1 MGSGKIPDTPTC
13 RKISYQKVFPA
24 APVTGGE
31 KAVRLSIVDAT
42 VARFSPCA
50 AVWLYDATEA
60 SRDTN
65 LLRAHLQQAL
75 GQTLDDY
82 PHFAGQLRWATS
94 NNNNSEP
101 LRLGRPVVTYGTRE
115 DPGVEF
121 TVAAYD
127 GALAALVPSEEA
139 RRGGNQRVWIA
150 TDFPQDELLPGA
162 ELAFESHLGRFEG
175 LPGASAQVTTFSC
188 GGFAV
193 GIKITH
199 CLSDAVCLVQF
210 AKAWSAR
217 AGALFSPS
225 EETLAVGPS
234 SPPSS
239 SSPPRAVFDPSL
251 LDRHAGLQGQHM
263 DDDKIRLARSLPM
276 HRYDWWRTDAPGYP
290 AWAAASS
297 AATRPTAAQLR
308 DVTLSPSTAPPWTT
322 WDAAAPVAHAQ
333 IRFGGDEVRRIKAA
347 AQADLLK
354 EEEEDRGVVVGGGGS
369 SSISRLDALLAHVW
383 ILINRARAIDL
394 DDNDGNDEPVYM
406 DLTLGLR
413 TRVDPPLPATFA
425 GSPLLL
431 AHVAL
436 SSSSSSL
443 GAVALAVRQAV
454 ARFTP
459 DAVAAYLHDA
469 AHEVSPQRL
478 WQAFLGRRHT
488 LVTSWAR
495 AGCYAEVG
503 DFVSGGGGA
512 SRPSRPP
519 RYVQGRMPRVDG
531 CCQVM
536 DGVGEDGRDFE
547 VSLCLETGAL
557 GRLVR
562 DERLGAYSQA

>member
-1 MGSGKIPDTPTC
+1 MAPEKIPDTPTC
-13 RKISYQKVFPA
+13 RKISSQKVFPA

-31 KAVRLSIVDAT
+31 KAIRLSIVDAT

-65 LLRAHLQQAL
+65 LLRARLRQAL

-94 NNNNSEP
+94 NHKNSEP

-121 TVAAYD
+121 TAAAFD

-139 RRGGNQRVWIA
+139 RRGGGDQRVWIA
-150 TDFPQDELLPGA
+150 SGFPQDELLPGA

-217 AGALFSPS
+217 AGALFSS
-225 EETLAVGPS
+225 ETLAAGS
-234 SPPSS
+234 SS

-297 AATRPTAAQLR
+297 AATRPPAAQLR
-308 DVTLSPSTAPPWTT
+308 GVALSPSTAPPWTT

-347 AQADLLK
+347 ARADLAVK
-354 EEEEDRGVVVGGGGS
+354 EEEDRLG
-369 SSISRLDALLAHVW
+369 ISRLDALLAHVW
-383 ILINRARAIDL
+383 ILINRARRIDL
-394 DDNDGNDEPVYM
+394 DDDDDEPVYM

-413 TRVDPPLPATFA
+413 TRVDPPLPAAFA

-436 SSSSSSL
+436 PLSPSSPSSSSSSL

-495 AGCYAEVG
+495 AGCYEVG
-503 DFVSGGGGA
+503 DFVAGGGDGTKETT
-512 SRPSRPP
+512 RP

-536 DGVGEDGRDFE
+536 DGVGEDGRGFE
-547 VSLCLETGAL
+547 VSLCLEEGAL

-562 DERLGAYSQA
+562 DERLGAYFSSSQA